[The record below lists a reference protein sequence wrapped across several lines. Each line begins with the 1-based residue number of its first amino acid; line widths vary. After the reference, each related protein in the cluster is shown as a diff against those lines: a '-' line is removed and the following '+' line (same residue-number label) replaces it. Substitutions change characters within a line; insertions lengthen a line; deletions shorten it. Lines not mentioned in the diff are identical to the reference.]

1 MALWLFAG
9 ADSRGQ
15 QSSRGPVHQPVLQS
29 LLPQLLKLHA
39 LQRLNKVS
47 ASTQLIKQSSTFISK
62 KKSTNLA
69 AERCAAFRYRRKKQ
83 HLPRVRSW
91 GLRWAGLRR
100 RSGRPA
106 GRSGPR
112 CAAAPSA
119 SVCPAAAA
127 AWTSWFCGPS
137 AGSCWF
143 LLGGGRSLL
152 TGAHLE
158 GPPGGAALTI
168 LVSVVGPVGALLG
181 VVGGDPQLQ
190 RRNAGKVLVVWK
202 DGAASVT
209 LPPAV
214 WGWRCRPTLT
224 QLAEE
229 VDRPVVAA
237 LGRVQVDQ
245 ELDVQTGHLPLQDV
259 GDALAL
265 LVLVLPLP
273 AADVGTTED
282 RRTGQ
287 KVLCEFLSSVGR
299 T

>member
-1 MALWLFAG
+1 MCCIQVPQEKAAPATGPLLG
-9 ADSRGQ
+9 AQ
-15 QSSRGPVHQPVLQS
+15 
-29 LLPQLLKLHA
+29 
-39 LQRLNKVS
+39 
-47 ASTQLIKQSSTFISK
+47 
-62 KKSTNLA
+62 A
-69 AERCAAFRYRRKKQ
+69 AERQACWTLWAQVCSSSVSECLSGSCSSLDVMVLWTFSRK
-83 HLPRVRSW
+83 LLV
-91 GLRWAGLRR
+91 
-100 RSGRPA
+100 PA
-106 GRSGPR
+106 GRGQIFTHQTP
-112 CAAAPSA
+112 P
-119 SVCPAAAA
+119 
-127 AWTSWFCGPS
+127 G
-137 AGSCWF
+137 
-143 LLGGGRSLL
+143 
-152 TGAHLE
+152 

-190 RRNAGKVLVVWK
+190 RRNAGKVLIVWK

-214 WGWRCRPTLT
+214 WGWRCRLTLT

-229 VDRPVVAA
+229 MNRPVVAA

-282 RRTGQ
+282 RRTG
-287 KVLCEFLSSVGR
+287 
-299 T
+299 

>member
-1 MALWLFAG
+1 M
-9 ADSRGQ
+9 
-15 QSSRGPVHQPVLQS
+15 
-29 LLPQLLKLHA
+29 
-39 LQRLNKVS
+39 
-47 ASTQLIKQSSTFISK
+47 
-62 KKSTNLA
+62 
-69 AERCAAFRYRRKKQ
+69 C
-83 HLPRVRSW
+83 SW
-91 GLRWAGLRR
+91 GGAGLRQ

-106 GRSGPR
+106 GRCGPK

-119 SVCPAAAA
+119 SACPAAAA

-143 LLGGGRSLL
+143 LLGGGGRSLL
-152 TGAHLE
+152 TK
-158 GPPGGAALTI
+158 PPPGGGHQGGAALTI
-168 LVSVVGPVGALLG
+168 LVSVVGPVGALLR

-190 RRNAGKVLVVWK
+190 RRNAGKVPVVWK

-214 WGWRCRPTLT
+214 WGWRCGPTLT

-229 VDRPVVAA
+229 VHRPVVAA

-265 LVLVLPLP
+265 LVLLLPLP
-273 AADVGTTED
+273 AADAGTTED

-287 KVLCEFLSSVGR
+287 KVLCDFLSSVGR